1 MTLQSVLQIA
11 LTLLVGAL
19 ISIPVGRYLARVVSD
34 RQTIFDPVFDKIDNF
49 IYLLIG
55 KRVCSEPM
63 SWKAYTIHMLATN
76 LFMAIIIYLVL
87 VLQDYLP
94 LNPLHF
100 AGVEPLLAFNTVI
113 SFITNTDWQAYGG
126 ETTLSIL
133 SQMAAITFPMFTS
146 AATGFVVAMAFIRA
160 FTIKSGGAD
169 LGNFYRDLVR
179 FTTRVLV
186 PLAFVLAIL
195 LIQQGEPQTLDAA
208 VTARTIQGTEQTI
221 ALGPVGSFETIK
233 HLGTNGGGFFNAN
246 AAHPFENPTPITNLV
261 QTLLMII
268 LPASIVLCFGEMIGN
283 RRQSYVLYGVMGAL
297 LLVFLPVTI
306 ASEQAGAPIIA
317 NAGIETTPT
326 LDQPGGNMEGK
337 EVRFGIAQSGLFATV
352 TTSFTTGSV
361 NAMHDSFTPLGALA
375 LFVGMMLQCIYGGKG
390 VGFLAALSYGIIAV
404 FVAGLM
410 VGRTPEFL
418 GKKIEKAEI
427 ILVSLVLLIHPL
439 VILAPTGWS
448 VVAPNG
454 LAAMANAGPH
464 GYSEVLYAFSSSAAN
479 NGSAFAG
486 LNANTPWYNWATA
499 FVILIGRYPPIIF
512 MMGVA
517 GSIARKPITPA
528 TTATLR
534 TDTATFGLFW
544 FATILVVGALTFFPA
559 LVLGPIA
566 EFFAMKNGQVF

>member
-11 LTLLVGAL
+11 LTLLIGAL
-19 ISIPVGRYLARVVSD
+19 VSIPVGRYLAKVITYRKTILDRVC
-34 RQTIFDPVFDKIDNF
+34 DPIDNF
-49 IYLLIG
+49 IYLLVG
-55 KRVCSEPM
+55 KQVCAEPM
-63 SWKAYTIHMLATN
+63 SWKAYTVHMLATN
-76 LFMAIIIYLVL
+76 SFMAVIIYLVL
-87 VLQDYLP
+87 VLQNHLP

-100 AGVEPLLAFNTVI
+100 AGVEPLLAFNTAI

-126 ETTLSIL
+126 ETTLSIF

-179 FTTRVLV
+179 FTTRVLT
-186 PLAFVLAIL
+186 PAAFVLAIL
-195 LIQQGEPQTLDAA
+195 LIQQGEPQTLDAT
-208 VTARTIQGTEQTI
+208 VSARTLQGAEQTI
-221 ALGPVGSFETIK
+221 ALGPVASLETIK

-261 QTLLMII
+261 QALLMII

-283 RRQSYVLYGVMGAL
+283 RRQGWVLYGVMGAL
-297 LLVFLPVTI
+297 LLVFLPITI
-306 ASEQAGAPIIA
+306 ASEQAGDPILA

-326 LDQPGGNMEGK
+326 LDQPGGDMEGK

-448 VVAPNG
+448 VVAPYG

-464 GYSEVLYAFSSSAAN
+464 GYSEVLYAFASSAAN

-512 MMGVA
+512 MMAVA

-544 FATILVVGALTFFPA
+544 FATILIVGALTFFPA

-566 EFFAMKNGQVF
+566 EFFAMKSGQVF

>member
-1 MTLQSVLQIA
+1 VTLQSALQIT
-11 LTLLVGAL
+11 LTLLIGAL
-19 ISIPVGRYLARVVSD
+19 ISIPVGRYLARVVTD
-34 RQTIFDPVFDKIDNF
+34 RKTFLDPVCNPIDNF
-49 IYLLIG
+49 IYVLIG
-55 KRVCSEPM
+55 KRACLEPM
-63 SWKAYTIHMLATN
+63 TWKAYTVHMLMTN
-76 LFMAIIIYLVL
+76 LVMAVLIYLVL
-87 VLQDYLP
+87 LLQDHLP

-100 AGVEPLLAFNTVI
+100 AGMEPLLAFNTAV

-160 FTIKSGGAD
+160 FTVKSGGAD
-169 LGNFYRDLVR
+169 IGNFYRDLIR
-179 FTTRVLV
+179 FTTRVLT
-186 PLAFVLAIL
+186 PAAFVLAIL

-208 VTARTIQGTEQTI
+208 VKAQTIQGAEQTI
-221 ALGPVGSFETIK
+221 ALGPVASLETIK

-246 AAHPFENPTPITNLV
+246 AAHPYENPTPLTNLV
-261 QTLLMII
+261 QTLLMIV

-283 RRQSYVLYGVMGAL
+283 RRQGWVLYGVMGAL

-306 ASEQAGAPIIA
+306 ASEQAGAPTLV

-326 LDQPGGNMEGK
+326 LAQPGGNMEGK

-352 TTSFTTGSV
+352 TTAFTTGSV
-361 NAMHDSFTPLGALA
+361 NSMHDSFTPLGALA
-375 LFVGMMLQCIYGGKG
+375 LFVGMMLQCIFGGKG

-448 VVAPNG
+448 VVAPYG

-464 GYSEVLYAFSSSAAN
+464 GYSEVLYAFSTSAAN

-486 LNANTPWYNWATA
+486 LNASAPWYEWATA
-499 FVILIGRYPPIIF
+499 LIILIGRYPPIIF
-512 MMGVA
+512 MMAVA
-517 GSIARKPITPA
+517 GSLARKPITPM

-534 TDTATFGLFW
+534 TDTATFGMFW
-544 FATILVVGALTFFPA
+544 FATILIVGALTFFPA

-566 EFFAMKNGQVF
+566 EFFAMKSGQVF